1 MQTQLTEGK
10 KWDVVKSH
18 LKKHKGKYLLG
29 AASGAAASG
38 IIAADKGYLGDDVM
52 KSTQNAKMYLAGKGN
67 SLGNKMAAQGRDMQK
82 TDYKSVEAVGKY
94 LEKAGRGLARKTADS
109 WERSLLKREGID
121 IDKFKK

>member
-1 MQTQLTEGK
+1 MDNKRLIIEGE
-10 KWDVVKSH
+10 KWDAVKSH

-29 AASGAAASG
+29 AAAAGGVLS
-38 IIAADKGYLGDDVM
+38 ADKGYLGDDVM
-52 KSTQNAKMYLAGKGN
+52 KSTQDVKMYLASKGN
-67 SLGNKMAAQGRDMQK
+67 SLGGKIAAQGRDMQK

-94 LEKAGRGLARKTADS
+94 LEKAGRGLSRKTADS